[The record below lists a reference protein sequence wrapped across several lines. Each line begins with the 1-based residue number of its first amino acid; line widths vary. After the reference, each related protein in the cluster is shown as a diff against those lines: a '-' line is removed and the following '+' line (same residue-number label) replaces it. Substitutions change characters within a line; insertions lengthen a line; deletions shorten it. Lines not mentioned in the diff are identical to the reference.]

1 MSVNPTRPCQFSRR
15 EFCSQACQ
23 AVSIVALGSLAQNCG
38 GGGNPAGPSGG
49 GGSVPPLTSVNASVA
64 NGVATVTF
72 DGASPLAT
80 VGGAALVHTSVRDLL
95 VARTGQ
101 DAFTALTATCTH
113 QACTITGF
121 QSPTYVCPCHGSR
134 FNTSGDVV
142 NGPATR
148 ALQTFATQFAGSTL
162 SITL

>member
-23 AVSIVALGSLAQNCG
+23 AVSIIALGSLAQNCG

-64 NGVATVTF
+64 NGVATVTV

-101 DAFTALTATCTH
+101 DAFTALTATIPLIQCTLIKLK
-113 QACTITGF
+113 AWANG
-121 QSPTYVCPCHGSR
+121 SPTARS
-134 FNTSGDVV
+134 
-142 NGPATR
+142 
-148 ALQTFATQFAGSTL
+148 L
-162 SITL
+162 